1 MKKYELIG
9 CVAWVV
15 VGLIFCKGAIGFGL
29 GTLNEPGPGFFPFWM
44 SVSLISFSVI
54 HFLSSLKK
62 EGTPYLPAGP
72 TFWPEAAYM
81 VRIIVIICLLFMF
94 VIALNHLGFVVTTLL
109 FMFLLLKFI
118 EPRKTRT
125 VLLIACLTTVFAYGI
140 FELWL
145 NTNLPRGFLGF

>member
-1 MKKYELIG
+1 
-9 CVAWVV
+9 
-15 VGLIFCKGAIGFGL
+15 
-29 GTLNEPGPGFFPFWM
+29 
-44 SVSLISFSVI
+44 
-54 HFLSSLKK
+54 
-62 EGTPYLPAGP
+62 
-72 TFWPEAAYM
+72 
-81 VRIIVIICLLFMF
+81 MF